1 MVSIH
6 KVPVIVH
13 LIIRVISST
22 FRFKVDTMLDT
33 NVVSTPNVLKLN
45 GYPIILLLQSEMVVG
60 VFLSTTFNIHAQW
73 T

>member
-1 MVSIH
+1 
-6 KVPVIVH
+6 
-13 LIIRVISST
+13 
-22 FRFKVDTMLDT
+22 MLDT

-45 GYPIILLLQSEMVVG
+45 GYPIILLLQAEMVVG